1 MYTSLLRDTEQM
13 LVPALYDV
21 TVLLI
26 DLIGKITEQ
35 NTFTHFWCLVFD
47 QGCSRT
53 KKNSF
58 ERVISQLISKSAYVF
73 IFTMFIGHKYSCFFE
88 NIRA

>member
-53 KKNSF
+53 KK
-58 ERVISQLISKSAYVF
+58 K
-73 IFTMFIGHKYSCFFE
+73 
-88 NIRA
+88 